1 MKIFETN
8 LPSNQKFG
16 LFFSTIFFILSI
28 YFYLNN
34 KVSAM
39 YLVVILAI
47 VLLGIT
53 FIKAEILLPLNKLWM
68 KFGLL
73 LGKIISPIVLG
84 TIFFTIF
91 MPIGILFRLIGRDQ
105 LSLKL
110 NKKFSYWVKKETTSR
125 NEPFKNQF

>member
-47 VLLGIT
+47 VLLSIT

>member
-1 MKIFETN
+1 MKISETN

-34 KVSAM
+34 KVLAM

-47 VLLGIT
+47 VLLSIT

>member
-1 MKIFETN
+1 MKISETN

-34 KVSAM
+34 KILVM

-47 VLLGIT
+47 VLLIIT

-91 MPIGILFRLIGRDQ
+91 MPIGILFRLIRRDQ